1 MILQILSLKKC
12 VYVYILNDFIHKYLL
27 ITEHHAPSQNTLQRA
42 ENQPEHPRI
51 VASDNVKI

>member
-12 VYVYILNDFIHKYLL
+12 VYVYILNAFIHKFIYLL
-27 ITEHHAPSQNTLQRA
+27 QNTLQRA